1 MKTSFGKLVGHSN
14 IHTYAKYEIIW
25 GNYHLKLAITSA
37 IWLESHEPSYLI
49 AHFEKTFL
57 IDLHYS
63 KFVGLYGYQYINQDA
78 TRRFYIFLIFLNLLS
93 TDLKMWSKR
102 GRGARPMIARCGI
115 LQNSLQISDEM
126 STCAL
131 GNVFLKK

>member
-37 IWLESHEPSYLI
+37 IWLESHEPSYSI

-63 KFVGLYGYQYINQDA
+63 KFCWFVWLPGHKLGCNAKVLYFFD
-78 TRRFYIFLIFLNLLS
+78 FFLNCLS
-93 TDLKMWSKR
+93 TDFKIRSKR
-102 GRGARPMIARCGI
+102 GRGGMAGDSEVWNIAD
-115 LQNSLQISDEM
+115 LFVDL
-126 STCAL
+126 
-131 GNVFLKK
+131 